1 MRIVK
6 TTKTIGKSKW
16 IARMSWSGHN
26 INSDDI
32 RIFEDL
38 FGKDIVVLVPKKYE
52 KTGINFL
59 NFFVD
64 DLKVER

>member
-1 MRIVK
+1 
-6 TTKTIGKSKW
+6 
-16 IARMSWSGHN
+16 MSWSGHN